1 MDKGNKRTTKRRS
14 RYSRTRIYKNAK
26 HNWDDEYVDIT
37 SEDNMTMSGSDDCA
51 LNITKE
57 LHNLAAVMQN
67 VPLGGDIDLCPSGSI
82 RQRRLNKLADDI
94 QFVNQVGV
102 YGIQTAFYIQL
113 CRFKLIVKYYL

>member
-1 MDKGNKRTTKRRS
+1 
-14 RYSRTRIYKNAK
+14 
-26 HNWDDEYVDIT
+26 
-37 SEDNMTMSGSDDCA
+37 MSGSDDCA